1 MELRGVWML
10 LALVAG
16 TWATSSAAATSNAS
30 IARKIDASKNVVQ
43 VRTIYNVRGAG
54 SSYQFLIPEQL
65 HARLAHMEVLVNGN
79 YAAFKAGEQLELF
92 ASYDVALGGKAT
104 AGGTVKVETVAV
116 YTDVLEP
123 HPKEIL
129 QTEKQYMRY
138 TDTAY
143 VPSPYPTLSETTDV
157 LLAEQSPREYHTGVT
172 PWRVLQKTVAYGPYT
187 DLTPEDTMAVD
198 APELSVH
205 YVNHAAFAKAST
217 CLREIE
223 VSHWGNIAV
232 EELYE
237 VEHHGAKLK
246 GGFSR
251 VDHKAQML
259 GRGVSSGAA
268 FRRLIAEIPGSARD
282 IYYRDNI
289 GNISTSGIFNTDRKG
304 PLLLVLDTRYPM
316 YGGWK
321 TAWYQGYN
329 IPSQDGLNVNSA
341 TGEYTLSMEFG
352 VPFEE
357 LWVED
362 LTIKVILPEGARD
375 VRADVPFTVETSQTR
390 RHTYLDSPLLGGRP
404 VLIMRKAN
412 VVAEHNVK
420 FKVHYKFWQP
430 LMLHE
435 PLLLVGACLAF
446 FLVAIL
452 AVRIHDANA
461 NSKGGS
467 SAQPSAGT

>member
-79 YAAFKAGEQLELF
+79 YAAFRAGEQLEHF

-187 DLTPEDTMAVD
+187 DLTPEDTMA
-198 APELSVH
+198 
-205 YVNHAAFAKAST
+205 
-217 CLREIE
+217 
-223 VSHWGNIAV
+223 
-232 EELYE
+232 
-237 VEHHGAKLK
+237 

-289 GNISTSGIFNTDRKG
+289 GNISTS

-329 IPSQDGLNVNSA
+329 IPSQDGLSVNSA

-390 RHTYLDSPLLGGRP
+390 RHTYLDSPLLGGRL

-412 VVAEHNVK
+412 VVAEHNIK
-420 FKVHYKFWQP
+420 FKVHYKFWRP

-452 AVRIHDANA
+452 APWGCSN
-461 NSKGGS
+461 
-467 SAQPSAGT
+467 